1 MKNFVKVSFALA
13 ALAFISLSF
22 KTVEVT
28 TYDLNLEK
36 SAIVWKARKVTGA
49 HEGTVKLQSGG
60 LEYTDGVLT
69 GGTFTVDMTT
79 IDCTDLE
86 GEWKDKLV
94 NHLKSADFF
103 GVETYPTA
111 TFVITDVVSR
121 GKPGEYKIVGDMK
134 IKNKTNEVKFN
145 AVIDDSGEG
154 RTGTANITIDRSE
167 YDVRYGSGSFFDNLG
182 DKTIYDDFDLEISL
196 VLDK

>member
-1 MKNFVKVSFALA
+1 
-13 ALAFISLSF
+13 
-22 KTVEVT
+22 
-28 TYDLNLEK
+28 
-36 SAIVWKARKVTGA
+36 
-49 HEGTVKLQSGG
+49 

-121 GKPGEYKIVGDMK
+121 GKPGEYKVVGDMT

-154 RTGTANITIDRSE
+154 RTGTANVTIDRSE